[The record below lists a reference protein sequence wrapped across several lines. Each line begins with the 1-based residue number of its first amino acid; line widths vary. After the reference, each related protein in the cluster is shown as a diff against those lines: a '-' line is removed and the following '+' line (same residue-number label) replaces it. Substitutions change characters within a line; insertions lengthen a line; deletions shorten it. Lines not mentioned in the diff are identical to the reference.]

1 MEHLDAASTATW
13 NLLGFFGIE
22 HELLKVN
29 VATLYNT
36 WAVLALILVISLVA
50 RFSLNKKRSLVRLL
64 TMQAVKQ
71 LLDLFIQSVGMFFPV
86 HFYFIA
92 AIFIFILLSNWLAII
107 PSLEEPTSDLNTT
120 IALGLISF
128 FYKEKV
134 AIQMH
139 GWGAYF
145 KEFFQ
150 PFFIMFPLNV
160 IGHFSKIISLSF
172 RLFGNIFGGAI
183 ITTMYAGAR
192 SMSVILEILGLLSSF
207 NFIVVGFF
215 IFFEGLIQAFVFT
228 MLTLTYLS
236 NALSIEGEE

>member
-1 MEHLDAASTATW
+1 MEHLDAGSTATW
-13 NLLGFFGIE
+13 NLLGFMGIE

-29 VATLYNT
+29 SATLYNT
-36 WAVLALILVISLVA
+36 WAVLALILILSLIA
-50 RFSLNKKRSLVRLL
+50 RFSLSNKRSIIRFITL
-64 TMQAVKQ
+64 QGIKQ
-71 LLDLFIQSVGMFFPV
+71 LADLFTQSVGMFLPV

-92 AIFIFILLSNWLAII
+92 TIFVFILLSNWLSII
-107 PSLEEPTSDLNTT
+107 PSLGEPTSDLNTT
-120 IALGLISF
+120 LALGLISF

-134 AIQMH
+134 TIQMH
-139 GWGAYF
+139 GWKAYF
-145 KEFFQ
+145 KEFFE

-183 ITTMYAGAR
+183 ITTMYASAR
-192 SMSVILEILGLLSSF
+192 SMSVIFEILGLLSSF
-207 NFIVVGFF
+207 NFIVIGFF

-228 MLTLTYLS
+228 MLTLTYLG